1 MTFDTIRIYY
11 NAVFGALGG
20 LVSWALIGL
29 LLHIEGDSTALLFV
43 KDAIQG
49 ALVGVCIGAALGLVE
64 GLTVSRST
72 QRTIKGGVLG
82 GAIGLIGGL
91 VGLVFGE
98 IIFLLAGGGVW
109 PRAIGW
115 AVFGFLLGTAEG
127 IAHRDR
133 RRASYGAIGGLLGG
147 LVGGST
153 YERTSQLLRALTQN
167 RDLSLTVG
175 GALGLIILGACIGS
189 LIALAAEILKTA
201 WLKGLRG
208 KLEGQ
213 TLALTK
219 ERTTLGR
226 AETCDIR
233 IPGDAQVADHHAD
246 ISQTPQGF
254 LIEARGGQVL
264 VDQQPVSSQ
273 MLQSGNNIQ
282 LGRSVLAFFT
292 EQGGE

>member
-1 MTFDTIRIYY
+1 MTFDKKQIYF

-20 LVSWALIGL
+20 LVSWVLMGL
-29 LLHIEGDSTALLFV
+29 LLHIEGDNTLLLFL
-43 KDAIQG
+43 KDALQG
-49 ALVGVCIGAALGLVE
+49 ALVGVCIGAALGMVE
-64 GLTVSRST
+64 GLTISRSA
-72 QRTIKGGVLG
+72 QRTVKGGVLG
-82 GAIGLIGGL
+82 GAIGLVGGL
-91 VGLVFGE
+91 IGLVLGE
-98 IIFLLAGGGVW
+98 VIFLLAGGGVW

-127 IAHRDR
+127 IAHKDR
-133 RRASYGAIGGLLGG
+133 RRSSYGAIGGLLGG
-147 LVGGST
+147 LIGGST

-175 GALGLIILGACIGS
+175 GALGLIILGACIGA
-189 LIALAAEILKTA
+189 LIALAGEILKTA

-219 ERTTLGR
+219 GRTTLGS

-233 IPGDAQVADHHAD
+233 IPGDSQVAGHHAD
-246 ISQTPQGF
+246 ISQTDQGF
-254 LIEARGGQVL
+254 LIEAQGGQVL
-264 VDQQPVSSQ
+264 VDQQPVASQ
-273 MLQSGNNIQ
+273 MLRSGSNIQ